1 MIRIK
6 KNQLNQTQ
14 AVWKLYVTLNIEWG
28 GRECKYKNEG
38 YGEHS
43 MQSLM

>member
-28 GRECKYKNEG
+28 GQERKNEG